1 MNHLPK
7 GTTNCPCHDKKL
19 LFEERLVNGMSLRV
33 KNPATKKS
41 GNKEYYRARCSV
53 DKINYTVEA

>member
-7 GTTNCPCHDKKL
+7 LTTVCPCHGEKL
-19 LFEERLVNGMSLRV
+19 LFEERPINGMSLRV

-41 GNKEYYRARCSV
+41 GNKEYYRTRCSV
-53 DKINYTVEA
+53 DSKNYTVEA